1 MKFSF
6 WAEKSDYTPES
17 RMETH
22 RQKERLK
29 EKQEEEKNSKKKFQM
44 DDFKSKERKYFSE
57 DGRPYSFNDPK
68 YLI

>member
-1 MKFSF
+1 
-6 WAEKSDYTPES
+6 
-17 RMETH
+17 METH

-68 YLI
+68 